1 MTPYELQILKDKAEA
16 LKDLVNLINLAASLY
31 SNGTTDYYFCLQSIF
46 ARGESLEIIWP
57 ELKEPPR

>member
-46 ARGESLEIIWP
+46 ARGGKS
-57 ELKEPPR
+57 